1 MRKIEIDWPT
11 SAKGVNGPAH
21 AQEEDWE
28 DEGSRQNF
36 ERQLTTEKRA
46 EGSNL
51 WLKFIFFRFVFYF
64 NLLYNKS
71 REVFIFFVNN
81 ETQLVQERANYQTDH
96 NFSISIPS
104 THV

>member
-1 MRKIEIDWPT
+1 MDCSWKQTVQNNIQEYSTSKFIMSWVIVDKIEIDWPT

-64 NLLYNKS
+64 NLL
-71 REVFIFFVNN
+71 
-81 ETQLVQERANYQTDH
+81 
-96 NFSISIPS
+96 
-104 THV
+104 